1 MEEKLKKKEKEMKT
15 NIQKEMEENFKK
27 KNKN

>member
-1 MEEKLKKKEKEMKT
+1 MEENLKKKEKEMKT